1 MVLALLAELLNQLMQ
16 YEPLTFVL
24 LQSGPMVPG
33 LPPHE
38 ASERLAIYQAQF
50 DELWNK
56 YQTYSGGERLFGLHM
71 TDYPSLQTVRKE
83 LGLLQ
88 KLYGLYNTVIDTVD
102 GYYDILWTEV
112 DIEKINNE
120 LIDFQNRYL
129 YRCKHVH

>member
-1 MVLALLAELLNQLMQ
+1 
-16 YEPLTFVL
+16 
-24 LQSGPMVPG
+24 
-33 LPPHE
+33 
-38 ASERLAIYQAQF
+38 
-50 DELWNK
+50 
-56 YQTYSGGERLFGLHM
+56 M